1 LNNLPYDA
9 LIMSTSIRITDASTS
24 GDIAKS
30 KKSKKRKAEGD
41 GDGDGDEDG
50 NAEKKRR
57 KQERGSQVVE
67 GKTKN
72 GVEVEVPAKKKHKRD
87 KKEKKE
93 KETDVEEESDK
104 RSKKDK
110 KDKKKLKHKGE
121 NKDGE
126 NASKA
131 SEEVLEE
138 ENNAA
143 LSPVIDGVNGENKPN
158 GTDTG
163 HERSVNQKKK
173 KDKRYKTDKE
183 KHKSAESRAPE
194 SVVTNGLEEDEEMP
208 DAPAPA
214 IATDHIQAI
223 NGDESTLN
231 EFGVNI
237 GPIDGILGDFLSS
250 DNPSCFYSTRI
261 SLHLSIPAISLS
273 TGLNSI
279 MAFHLGP
286 LLLTYFPPVNGIVI
300 GYSDPVLSSTKPS
313 KISSPR
319 SAPSTSSQN
328 EPPHKSHQ
336 ILAKAADDF
345 GVAWVWLTVTFL
357 VFAPRKGDDLRVWSN
372 VASAGYVGCLS
383 YNVFQVNLG
392 KDRIP
397 EGWSWQGPAR
407 EPQKRRK
414 KGRLRD
420 EGTNG
425 DDGEIVKNDD
435 ETRREHERA
444 DFSFIADGAGN
455 FVNTEGEKMPD
466 SFDVKVADTDMIPER
481 GGWTLQIDASML
493 DEEAEEALL
502 AQEKETWELRQ
513 RGGKKEGAEM
523 SGAMGEG
530 ESILEDED

>member
-1 LNNLPYDA
+1 
-9 LIMSTSIRITDASTS
+9 MSTSIRIPDAST
-24 GDIAKS
+24 GGHVAKS
-30 KKSKKRKAEGD
+30 KKSKKRKAEGH
-41 GDGDGDEDG
+41 GDGDGEG
-50 NAEKKRR
+50 NTEKKRR
-57 KQERGSQVVE
+57 KQERGSEVIEGEVE
-67 GKTKN
+67 N
-72 GVEVEVPAKKKHKRD
+72 GVEVEVEVEVPAKTKHKKD
-87 KKEKKE
+87 KNAKNKKKE
-93 KETDVEEESDK
+93 KETDAEERSDK

-110 KDKKKLKHKGE
+110 KDKTKRKHEGE

-126 NASKA
+126 NASNTNEEA
-131 SEEVLEE
+131 SGEE
-138 ENNAA
+138 ENAA
-143 LSPVIDGVNGENKPN
+143 TSPVINGVNGENEPS
-158 GTDTG
+158 GSDIG
-163 HERSVNQKKK
+163 HERSVKQKKK
-173 KDKRYKTDKE
+173 KDKRDKKDNK
-183 KHKSAESRAPE
+183 KHESAESRAPE
-194 SVVTNGLEEDEEMP
+194 SVVADGLEEDEEMP
-208 DAPAPA
+208 DASATA
-214 IATDHIQAI
+214 IATDPVQAI
-223 NGDESTLN
+223 NGDEATLN

-250 DNPSCFYSTRI
+250 EDPSCFYSTRI

-313 KISSPR
+313 KISNPR

-328 EPPHKSHQ
+328 EQPHKSHK

-357 VFAPRKGDDLRVWSN
+357 VFSPRKGDDLRVWSN

-397 EGWSWQGPAR
+397 EGWSWQGPTR

-420 EGTNG
+420 EDTNG
-425 DDGEIVKNDD
+425 DGGEVVTTDN
-435 ETRREHERA
+435 ETRRETERA
-444 DFSFIADGAGN
+444 DFAFIADGAGN
-455 FVNTEGEKMPD
+455 FVNAEGEKMPD
-466 SFDVKVADTDMIPER
+466 TFDVKVADTDMIPER

-513 RGGKKEGAEM
+513 RGCKKEEPEM

-530 ESILEDED
+530 ESIIEDED